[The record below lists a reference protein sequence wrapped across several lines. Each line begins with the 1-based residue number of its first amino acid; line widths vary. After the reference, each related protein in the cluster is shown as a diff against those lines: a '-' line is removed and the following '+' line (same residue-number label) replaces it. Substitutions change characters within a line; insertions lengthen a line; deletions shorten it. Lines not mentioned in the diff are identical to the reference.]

1 MRWLFLLLVVLNI
14 FYCVWHLQGTP
25 LRGKEVISLSIYKGA
40 QQDIR
45 LLSESNVARSPVL
58 NNSALENE
66 AECLYISG
74 IFTDDVLLKI
84 QRELGLMGMQAV
96 EVAGESL
103 ELAGRVLV
111 VAPGSGAGVSEMS
124 LQGLSNK
131 FNGVKYATMRCEG
144 LQRADSLH
152 RIAPAPQ

>member
-25 LRGKEVISLSIYKGA
+25 LRGKEVISLSLYKGA

-45 LLSESNVARSPVL
+45 LLSESDVARSPVL
-58 NNSALENE
+58 NKSTPENE
-66 AECLYISG
+66 AECLYVSG
-74 IFTDDVLLKI
+74 IFTDEVLLKI
-84 QRELGLMGMQAV
+84 QRELGLVGLQAV
-96 EVAGESL
+96 EVAGESPD
-103 ELAGRVLV
+103 LAGRVLV
-111 VAPGSGAGVSEMS
+111 VAPGSGVGASEMS
-124 LQGLSNK
+124 LQELSNK
-131 FNGVKYATMRCEG
+131 FNGIKYARMRCEG